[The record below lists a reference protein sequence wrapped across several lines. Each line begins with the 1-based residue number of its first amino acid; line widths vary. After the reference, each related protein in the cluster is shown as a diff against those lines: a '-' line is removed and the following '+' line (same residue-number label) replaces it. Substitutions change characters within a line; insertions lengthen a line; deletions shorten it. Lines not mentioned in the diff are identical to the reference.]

1 MPQRIIDKHIL
12 ELLEKYKGRGLRFSD
27 IFKYFLKSKTLH
39 NQSNIWSN
47 LLFLLE
53 QKKIVKVRGLT
64 RNFYGLPL
72 TREEDGSKYLIVTQG
87 IEEEELEVEK

>member
-12 ELLEKYKGRGLRFSD
+12 ELLKKYKGRGLRFGD

-47 LLFLLE
+47 LLFLLK

-72 TREEDGSKYLIVTQG
+72 TRENGSKYLIVTQG
-87 IEEEELEVEK
+87 IEEIELEVEK